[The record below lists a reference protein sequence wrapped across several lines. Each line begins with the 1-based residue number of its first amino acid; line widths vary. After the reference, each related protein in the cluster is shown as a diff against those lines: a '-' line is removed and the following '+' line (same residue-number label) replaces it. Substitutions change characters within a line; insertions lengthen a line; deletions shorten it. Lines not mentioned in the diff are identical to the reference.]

1 MVKEGI
7 RRSVQMIRH
16 SLKNND
22 ITMQCINMAE
32 PVVLAD
38 ETVMNV
44 YNIHQKSNLE
54 ISSTSLLSRHDNR

>member
-1 MVKEGI
+1 
-7 RRSVQMIRH
+7 MIRH

-32 PVVLAD
+32 PVVGGAGLPD